1 MEPLEDPGVGWT
13 ELDAAQQD
21 KLMELVREVAMVQA
35 PGLVRARLESIEQ
48 AGGEGIRFLWIGG
61 RERGDAHCYRIQ
73 GPTFL
78 IEYDNTQNNANHIH
92 LVWRDFAGDLAYV
105 FDNLDLVGL
114 DWDTADYALADYWVN
129 FAAISDP
136 NELGLSAW
144 PSYDPAADVV
154 QILDAEMRPERHP
167 SSENLKYLE
176 DLYLRSRQER
186 EGSL

>member
-1 MEPLEDPGVGWT
+1 MEPLEYLGVGWT

-35 PGLVRARLESIEQ
+35 PGLARARLESIEQ

-61 RERGDAHCYRIQ
+61 RERGDAHYYRIQ

-92 LVWRDFAGDLAYV
+92 LVWRPPAAPIPFAGVKDADRIGPACPRIFDGANLAA
-105 FDNLDLVGL
+105 
-114 DWDTADYALADYWVN
+114 T
-129 FAAISDP
+129 SDP
-136 NELGLSAW
+136 NEPGLPAW